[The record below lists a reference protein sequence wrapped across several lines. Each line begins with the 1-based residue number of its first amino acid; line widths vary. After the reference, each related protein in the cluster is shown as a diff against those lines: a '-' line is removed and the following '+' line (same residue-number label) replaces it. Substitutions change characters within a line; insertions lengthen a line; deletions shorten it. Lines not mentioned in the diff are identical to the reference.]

1 MNFKLTTNTF
11 LAASAVLILSACSA
25 PEGNQDVAKLQAKKD
40 SLVQLSGNINAEIKA
55 LENQLIELTGNE
67 EMVAVSAIT
76 LRPQTFEHYFTVQGN
91 IETDKNALVFP
102 ETQGV
107 VKTVHVSEGQ
117 QVSKGQLL
125 VSLDTELI
133 QRNINEVE
141 TNYKLA
147 KDIFERQERLWEQ
160 KIGSEVQYL
169 EAKNRKESLEATLAT
184 LNRQAGM
191 GMVTAPFAG
200 IVDEVVPKVGEMASP
215 MMHVARV
222 VSLNEMYLKAAVSEN
237 YAGSVNEGMLVNVII
252 PGVDTLK
259 STIERVG
266 QFINPENR
274 TFEITVALND
284 AKSLKPNMYAA
295 LEINDIRRDSVITLP
310 SSMIQEDFEG
320 RNYVYVLSSSG
331 TAFEVKKTFVNP
343 GPSYQSATLI
353 ESGLK
358 AGDMVVDK
366 GSRKVVNGEKVVLE
380 AGSNAISAS
389 AK

>member
-11 LAASAVLILSACSA
+11 LAASTVLILSACSA

-76 LRPQTFEHYFTVQGN
+76 LQPKTFEHYFTVQGN

-117 QVSKGQLL
+117 RVSKGQLL

-191 GMVTAPFAG
+191 GMVTAPFSG
-200 IVDEVVPKVGEMASP
+200 IVDEIVPKVGEMASP

-222 VSLNEMYLKAAVSEN
+222 VSLNEMYLKADVSEN
-237 YAGSVNEGMLVNVII
+237 YAGRVKEGMLVNVIV

-259 STIERVG
+259 SQIDRVG

-274 TFEITVALND
+274 TFEITVALD
-284 AKSLKPNMYAA
+284 ESAALKPNMYAA
-295 LEINDIRRDSVITLP
+295 LEINDILRDSVITIP

-320 RNYVYVLSSSG
+320 RSYVYTLTSAGS
-331 TAFEVKKTFVNP
+331 AFEVKKTFVSS
-343 GPSYQSATLI
+343 GPSYQSETLI

-358 AGDMVVDK
+358 AGDKVVSK
-366 GSRKVVNGEKVVLE
+366 GARKVVDGEKVNLE
-380 AGSNAISAS
+380 DQASLMSSAQ
-389 AK
+389 

>member
-1 MNFKLTTNTF
+1 M
-11 LAASAVLILSACSA
+11 
-25 PEGNQDVAKLQAKKD
+25 
-40 SLVQLSGNINAEIKA
+40 
-55 LENQLIELTGNE
+55 
-67 EMVAVSAIT
+67 
-76 LRPQTFEHYFTVQGN
+76 
-91 IETDKNALVFP
+91 
-102 ETQGV
+102 
-107 VKTVHVSEGQ
+107 
-117 QVSKGQLL
+117 
-125 VSLDTELI
+125 SLDTELI

-141 TNYKLA
+141 TSYSLA

-215 MMHVARV
+215 MAHVARV

-237 YAGSVNEGMLVNVII
+237 YAGRVQEGMMVNVII

-259 STIERVG
+259 STIDRVG

-295 LEINDIRRDSVITLP
+295 LEINDILRDSVITLP

-320 RNYVYVLSSSG
+320 RNYVYVLSPDG
-331 TAFEVKKTFVNP
+331 AAFEVKKTFVSP

-380 AGSNAISAS
+380 AASSAISAMT
-389 AK
+389 K